1 MGIFSKKEKSD
12 NLINLERFES
22 LFSDFLKVD
31 KYIPYSEVTDF
42 KQGWEEFFK
51 NINMFVREGMIE
63 EYCKKNVIKQEYLMK
78 RVEEYNHMDRL
89 FSKKNEIFVS
99 THLKLN
105 KEYLDKILFDSDPN
119 ILLDINQREVVLTD
133 DDHILVVAGA
143 GSGKTTTIEA
153 KVKYLV
159 DKKGI
164 NPEEILIVSYTKE
177 ATNELKNRII
187 SKLKINAQIS
197 TFHAIGNTLIAEE
210 NNKRH
215 NIVDFGFLVWSLQN
229 YFKEKIDDDVFIKKT
244 LLFFSSYLDVP
255 FDEEDTDLL
264 FKKLRN
270 DDYTTLKQD
279 LQDKLKEYSEKRTKS
294 KRTLNDERVS
304 SVQEAQIAN
313 FLYINGIEYQYQSLY
328 PYAIKGTIKPYL
340 PDFYIKQGLN
350 ECFLEHF
357 ALSESGV
364 NNRFSTIDQE
374 KYKKH
379 INDKVVLHREH
390 GTKLIYTF
398 SKYNDQKDLI
408 THLDELLVK
417 NGFILNRVNDKDIYK
432 KILETVQDRYFFKF
446 IQLIGNFINKIKV
459 NNWNQTKIQ
468 ELKILTKDERT
479 KLFLDIAHECYLIYE
494 QKLKEKNAI
503 DFEDMINNASN
514 ILDSYINESKKLPF
528 KYIFI
533 DEYQDIS
540 LQRFNLAKK
549 LAMASDAKI
558 IAVGDDWQSIFKF
571 AGGNISLFTEFEK
584 NMGYSRLLKI
594 TNTYR
599 NSQEL
604 IDIAGK
610 FVQENE
616 LQIKKELN
624 SHKSIKHP
632 VIIISY
638 NDSYDKNTDEK
649 TPFIRMCEAIEEAID
664 SIVLK
669 DGLDKEIL
677 LIGRFNIDGK
687 NLEGSQLFEYKDGKV
702 VSKKYPQVPITFTTA
717 HSSKG
722 LGFDNVIII
731 NGKDAYMGFPSKI
744 EDDPVMKLVIKNT
757 EDIEYAEERRLF
769 YVALTRTKNRVFII
783 VPQHAPSK
791 FVLEIKDKFTNI
803 ILQGEDLNPKEEIKK
818 KTCPYCGYP
827 LQRRKNDRLGNE
839 LWLCS
844 NEPEQC
850 GFMTNN
856 LKGGKLGICK
866 CPECIDG
873 YLVVKQIKGRD
884 NFYMLGCNNY
894 KPDGNGCNY
903 FIMPNEFS
911 YDIEQ
916 LKFNKD
922 IFKEHFQYK
931 NYDVYDIFST
941 IYKSVDKLN
950 KEYPKAQF
958 DIRMN
963 ALILRGFENKVI
975 VSFDLKSFEFYG
987 ALKFIPTAKLIG
999 VIEYLIENEVLELFK
1014 ENNYDKLSLGK
1025 KNILDLDT
1033 QTVKEFVKNIVK

>member
-1 MGIFSKKEKSD
+1 MAIFIKKEKSE
-12 NLINLERFES
+12 IVIKLERFNS
-22 LFSDFLKVD
+22 LFSDLLKED
-31 KYIPYSEVTDF
+31 KYISHRDYINFSNKWKDFFSE
-42 KQGWEEFFK
+42 
-51 NINMFVREGMIE
+51 INTVIKAGIIQ
-63 EYCKKNVIKQEYLMK
+63 EYCKKNAIKQDYLNK
-78 RVEEYNHMDRL
+78 LVDDYNHMEKL
-89 FSKKNEIFVS
+89 INKKNDIFIS
-99 THLKLN
+99 YHLKSD
-105 KEYLDKILFDSDPN
+105 KEYLDSILHDSDPN
-119 ILLDINQREVVLTD
+119 ITLDNNQREVVLTD
-133 DDHILVVAGA
+133 EDHILVVAGA

-159 DKKGI
+159 DKKNI

-177 ATNELKNRII
+177 ATNELKNRIN

-197 TFHAIGNTLIAEE
+197 TFHAIGNTLIASET
-210 NNKRH
+210 NKRH

-255 FDEEDTDLL
+255 FDDEDTNLL

-279 LQDKLKEYSEKRTKS
+279 LQSKLLEYSEKRTKT

-304 SVQEAQIAN
+304 SIQEARIAN
-313 FLYINGIEYQYQSLY
+313 FLYINGIDYQYQPLY

-340 PDFYIKQGLN
+340 PDFKIKQGTN
-350 ECFLEHF
+350 ECYLEHF

-364 NNRFSTIDQE
+364 NNRFSIIDQE

-379 INDKVVLHREH
+379 INDKVILHREH

-398 SKYNDQKDLI
+398 SKYNDEIDLI
-408 THLDELLVK
+408 IHLEELLEK

-432 KILETVQDRYFFKF
+432 KILETVQDRYFYKL

-459 NNWNQTKIQ
+459 NNWNQSKIQ
-468 ELKILTKDERT
+468 EFKILAKDERS

-494 QKLKEKNAI
+494 QKLKEGNAI

-514 ILDSYINESKKLPF
+514 ILDSYIKEGKKLPF
-528 KYIFI
+528 KYVFI

-549 LAMASDAKI
+549 LSLASDAKI

-571 AGGNISLFTEFEK
+571 AGGNISLFTEFEQ
-584 NMGYSRLLKI
+584 NMGYSKLLKI

-610 FVQENE
+610 FVQENQM
-616 LQIKKELN
+616 QIKKELN

-632 VIIISY
+632 VVLISY
-638 NDSYDKNTDEK
+638 NDTYDKSADEK
-649 TPFIRMCEAIEEAID
+649 TPFMRMCEAIEEAID
-664 SIVLK
+664 SIVSR
-669 DGLDKEIL
+669 DGVNKEIL

-687 NLEGSQLFEYKDGKV
+687 NLEGSHLFEYKDGKIT
-702 VSKKYPQVPITFTTA
+702 SKKYPEVSIIFTTA

-791 FVLEIKDKFTNI
+791 FVLEIKDKFKNI
-803 ILQGEDLNPKEEIKK
+803 VLQGDDLDPKEEIKR
-818 KTCPYCGYP
+818 KTCPHCGYP
-827 LQRRKNDRLGNE
+827 LQKRKNDKLGNE

-884 NFYMLGCNNY
+884 NIYMLGCNNY

-903 FIMPNEFS
+903 VIMPNEFS
-911 YDIEQ
+911 YDLEQ

-922 IFKEHFQYK
+922 IFKDHFQYK

-941 IYKSVDKLN
+941 IYKSVDKIN

-958 DIRMN
+958 DTRLN
-963 ALILRGFENKVI
+963 ALVLRGFENKVI
-975 VSFDLKSFEFYG
+975 LSFELNQFEYYG
-987 ALKFIPTAKLIG
+987 ALKSIPTAKLIE
-999 VIEYLIENEVLELFK
+999 IIDYLINNGIFELVK
-1014 ENNYDKLSLGK
+1014 ENNYDKLILGH

-1033 QTVKEFVKNIVK
+1033 QTVKEFLKKIVK